1 MSDGV
6 RDRALAAVS
15 DALVGAATD
24 LSLDAVLERLIAAA
38 RDLVGARFAAL
49 GVPDD
54 EGGFAR
60 FITDGMDDEL
70 IESLGPMP
78 RTHGLLG
85 AMLTQPVP
93 YRTPDI
99 RRDPRFRG
107 WWPQRHPQMRSFL
120 GYPILFKGDIIGAF
134 YLTDKLDAPAFD
146 QTDEDLVGVFAPHAA
161 VLIEYARL
169 YEQSRELSIVDERNR
184 IARELHDAL
193 TQTLFGLRLAIQ
205 TASVALAS
213 LETATAPGT
222 EPAAASES
230 AATEPSPVATAA
242 DQLARAEGLVQ
253 EAFGELR
260 SLILDLRPPD
270 LETDR
275 LPGAVRKQLALLER
289 TSGLAVDLQ
298 VDGDPSSLDPEAERQ
313 VFRIMQEAVANVV
326 RHADATSLTVS
337 MTVEEG
343 GDGDAG
349 SRGRVLRIEIR
360 DDGVGFD
367 PDERAI
373 RSRRLGLT
381 SMSERAHGLGGK
393 LTIESSPDAGTT
405 VRAEVPVG

>member
-1 MSDGV
+1 M

-24 LSLDAVLERLIAAA
+24 LSLDAVLERLISAA
-38 RDLVGARFAAL
+38 RELVGAQYAAL
-49 GVPDD
+49 GVPDG
-54 EGGFAR
+54 EGGFAQ

-85 AMLTQPVP
+85 AMLTQPTP

-107 WWPQRHPQMRSFL
+107 WWPRRHPEMRSFL
-120 GYPILFKGDIIGAF
+120 GYPIVFKGDIIGAF
-134 YLTDKLDAPAFD
+134 YLTDKIDADDFD
-146 QTDEDLVGVFAPHAA
+146 QIDEDLVGVFAPHAA

-193 TQTLFGLRLAIQ
+193 TQTLFGARLAIQ
-205 TASVALAS
+205 TATDALS
-213 LETATAPGT
+213 GG
-222 EPAAASES
+222 AAQAAVD
-230 AATEPSPVATAA
+230 AATE
-242 DQLARAEGLVQ
+242 QLGRAEALVND
-253 EAFGELR
+253 AFGELR

-275 LPGAVRKQLALLER
+275 LHGAVRKQLALLER

-298 VDGDPSSLDPEAERQ
+298 VEGDASTVEPETERQ
-313 VFRIMQEAVANVV
+313 VFRILQEAVANVV

-337 MTVEEG
+337 IDVDDSTVG
-343 GDGDAG
+343 PPASGQ
-349 SRGRVLRIEIR
+349 RLLRIEIR

-381 SMSERAHGLGGK
+381 SMSERAHALGGQ
-393 LTIESSPDAGTT
+393 LTIESSPAAGTT